1 MAFVQV
7 VVQAPTPPPFHE
19 FPGPGAGETWGP
31 VIAIVAVVIAVAAVL
46 YPIARAWARRLEAG
60 HRDDESAARLE
71 AVEQRL
77 GELDAAQAR
86 VAELEERLDFA
97 ERILAERAEPRQV
110 RS

>member
-1 MAFVQV
+1 MTLVQV
-7 VVQAPTPPPFHE
+7 VVHTPEPP

-31 VIAIVAVVIAVAAVL
+31 VIAIVVVVIAAAAVL
-46 YPIARAWARRLEAG
+46 YPLVRAWARRLEHG
-60 HRDDESAARLE
+60 NRDEYSSARLD

-110 RS
+110 RG